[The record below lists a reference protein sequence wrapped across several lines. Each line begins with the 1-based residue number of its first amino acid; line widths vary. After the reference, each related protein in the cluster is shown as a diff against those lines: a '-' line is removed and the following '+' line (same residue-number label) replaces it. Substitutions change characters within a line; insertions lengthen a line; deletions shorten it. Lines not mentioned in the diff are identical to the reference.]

1 MSGNLSTKSWSAKLL
16 ARWKYLLSFRKSDW
30 ELDDYPVIV
39 RKQEGAGDS
48 FGDEVRFTS
57 PACVARVVNWTGLDG
72 FGGTREE
79 ALADL
84 HERFVKACARRS
96 AKPRPGTHV
105 PIEFASQDRIA
116 ARQALADEFVR
127 DVLGVEDAWLS
138 DQSCL
143 WHFTLGGSLDE
154 YYAKIMLLYGVDV
167 RDVPDG
173 NIAMILDRIS
183 AVDRRAKPP
192 SQDSAS

>member
-1 MSGNLSTKSWSAKLL
+1 MSPNLSTKSWSARLL
-16 ARWKYLLSFRKSDW
+16 ARWKHLLSFRKSDW
-30 ELDDYPVIV
+30 DLDDYPIIV
-39 RKQEGAGDS
+39 RRQDDAGATWGD
-48 FGDEVRFTS
+48 DARFTR
-57 PACVARVVNWTGLDG
+57 PAYVARVVNWHLDG
-72 FGGTREE
+72 FGSTRAE

-84 HERFVKACARRS
+84 GKRFQNACERRS
-96 AKPRPGTHV
+96 TKPRPGTHV
-105 PIEFASQDRIA
+105 PLEFAAQDRID

-138 DQSCL
+138 DESCL

-173 NIAMILDRIS
+173 NIAQILDRIA
-183 AVDRRAKPP
+183 AVDLRTRPQ
-192 SQDSAS
+192 SQNPAG